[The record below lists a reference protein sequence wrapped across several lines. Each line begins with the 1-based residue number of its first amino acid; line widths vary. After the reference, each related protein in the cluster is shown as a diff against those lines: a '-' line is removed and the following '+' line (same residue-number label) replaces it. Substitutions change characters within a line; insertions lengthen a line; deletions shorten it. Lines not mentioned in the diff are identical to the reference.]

1 MNKIHPTAVIDCSVK
16 LGKGNVIG
24 PHVVIS
30 ANTIIGDNNWIGPGT
45 TIGIDG
51 DILGMPSSE
60 DPPFWDNPA
69 KSEFGVRVGDRNILK
84 EHVTIHS
91 GSHRHTE
98 IGTSCYLMPRAHLGH
113 DCWLGDNILLSP
125 GSQIAGHV
133 SIGSRTVIGM
143 GALVHQF
150 SNIGPVAMVGMG
162 CCVRGTVEPCR
173 TVVGE
178 PHRVSGINKVGIKR
192 LLGEDSLSQTM
203 AMLRG
208 LDDLSPITEPLR
220 IMISEWLSQ
229 IVSNH

>member
-1 MNKIHPTAVIDCSVK
+1 MNSIHPTALIDRSVT
-16 LGKGNVIG
+16 LGDRNVIG

-30 ANTIIGDNNWIGPGT
+30 NNTIIGDDNWIGPGT
-45 TIGIDG
+45 TIGIEG
-51 DILGMPSSE
+51 DILGTPSSQ
-60 DPPFWDNPA
+60 DPPFWENPA
-69 KSEFGVRVGDRNILK
+69 QVEFGVRIGDRNVFK

-91 GSHRHTE
+91 GSHRHTK
-98 IGTSCYLMPRAHLGH
+98 IGDSCYLMPRAHLGH
-113 DCWLGDNILLSP
+113 DCWIGDNVLLSP

-133 SIGSRTVIGM
+133 SIGSRAVIGM

-192 LLGEDSLSQTM
+192 LLGEDSLAQAM

-208 LDDLSPITEPLR
+208 LDDLNPTTEPLR
-220 IMISEWLSQ
+220 IMISDWLSQ
-229 IVSNH
+229 VIHNH